1 MILDPI
7 RRMLRELG
15 LAYGGAAVISI
26 FVNLALLIVP
36 LYTLILYDRILSSRN
51 MDTLTALSIGCI
63 GGMVL
68 YGILEFL
75 RSSLFLVMGDRVARR
90 LNLPTLQAAI
100 ARTLDGQGSSAA
112 QAMRDL
118 NELRGFVTG
127 AAAAIPLDLLW
138 SPVLVFVLFLLHPLY
153 GWFGLGCAG
162 LLFGISLAT
171 DLVTREPLSAAA
183 TAANSSVN
191 DLAAVLRNGDLL
203 DGMGMLP
210 AVARRWQSRLDRT
223 NATLDRASRHARA
236 FGAVAKTLRLLMQG
250 GIISLGVVLVIRN
263 QATPGS
269 LMAANLIVAKLLQ
282 PFEQLVGGWRQWM
295 FALAAL
301 RRVRAV
307 LSHRSTRLGALVA
320 DGCGSVVIDGV
331 SFTPPGRDRPVL
343 EDISLTIAPG
353 EVLAIVGPS
362 AAGKSTL
369 ARLIVGLFPPT
380 HGAVRVDGLDS
391 TAWDRAAF
399 GRVVGYVPQSVA
411 LLDGTIFDNIARMDE
426 ADPARVGEAATL
438 ARVHEMIG
446 RLPLGY
452 ATWVGG
458 NGYSLSGG
466 QRQRVALARAVF
478 GGPRLVVLDEPNANL
493 DQAGEEDLAQ
503 AILALKS
510 RGIGVVVVTHRP
522 ALLAVVDTLLVLKHG
537 RIQHHGTRADVLPRL
552 TDAAPA
558 PVPALAA
565 NCQQY

>member
-1 MILDPI
+1 MED
-7 RRMLRELG
+7 
-15 LAYGGAAVISI
+15 
-26 FVNLALLIVP
+26 
-36 LYTLILYDRILSSRN
+36 ILSIDDS
-51 MDTLTALSIGCI
+51 
-63 GGMVL
+63 VL
-68 YGILEFL
+68 DE
-75 RSSLFLVMGDRVARR
+75 V
-90 LNLPTLQAAI
+90 
-100 ARTLDGQGSSAA
+100 
-112 QAMRDL
+112 
-118 NELRGFVTG
+118 
-127 AAAAIPLDLLW
+127 
-138 SPVLVFVLFLLHPLY
+138 
-153 GWFGLGCAG
+153 
-162 LLFGISLAT
+162 
-171 DLVTREPLSAAA
+171 
-183 TAANSSVN
+183 
-191 DLAAVLRNGDLL
+191 
-203 DGMGMLP
+203 
-210 AVARRWQSRLDRT
+210 
-223 NATLDRASRHARA
+223 
-236 FGAVAKTLRLLMQG
+236 
-250 GIISLGVVLVIRN
+250 
-263 QATPGS
+263 
-269 LMAANLIVAKLLQ
+269 
-282 PFEQLVGGWRQWM
+282 
-295 FALAAL
+295 
-301 RRVRAV
+301 
-307 LSHRSTRLGALVA
+307 
-320 DGCGSVVIDGV
+320 
-331 SFTPPGRDRPVL
+331 
-343 EDISLTIAPG
+343 SLTIAPG

-426 ADPARVGEAATL
+426 ADPARVVEAANL

-510 RGIGVVVVTHRP
+510 RGTGVVVVTHRP

-537 RIQHHGTRADVLPRL
+537 RIQHHGARADVLPRL
-552 TDAAPA
+552 TDATPA

-565 NCQQY
+565 TR